1 MNGNS
6 SERATPLIISAMRIA
21 CSSLSMTQGPAMRK
35 RLPLPMR
42 TSPTWNSVFRLPV
55 SALRSQLRALHR
67 RVRPSPPGWKVVR
80 NHSSPVFLGV
90 LGDLGGELSSS
101 YFFRPM
107 EHLDGCRFFFS
118 LSLLAVFISRAHKPP
133 E

>member
-6 SERATPLIISAMRIA
+6 SERATPLIISAMRMA
-21 CSSLSMTQGPAMRK
+21 CSSLSMTQGPAMRN

-42 TSPTWNSVFRLPV
+42 TSPTWNSVFRLQF
-55 SALRSQLRALHR
+55 SALRSQLRALDR
-67 RVRPSPPGWKVVR
+67 RVTPNPPGMEGGAKPFF
-80 NHSSPVFLGV
+80 SVF

-107 EHLDGCRFFFS
+107 EHLDGCRFLFG
-118 LSLLAVFISRAHKPP
+118 LSLLAVFIGRANKCPK
-133 E
+133 